1 MSLGVVFK
9 VELGDGAVLGEE
21 GFDPL
26 LDHGL
31 GEFSADAT
39 DEHLALAE
47 LVLVLVG
54 GDGV

>member
-26 LDHGL
+26 LDRGL
-31 GEFSADAT
+31 GELSADAT
-39 DEHLALAE
+39 DEHLALTE

-54 GDGV
+54 GGGA

>member
-26 LDHGL
+26 LDRGL

-39 DEHLALAE
+39 DEYLALAE

-54 GDGV
+54 GGGA

>member
-1 MSLGVVFK
+1 MSLYVVFK

-31 GEFSADAT
+31 GEFRNDAT

-54 GDGV
+54 GGGA